1 MTVYELMTMITEKIG
16 SGEVDGNKDI
26 RFNDSEDIIVS
37 VDERQLVLE
46 SVEPT
51 IVEEKSP
58 KKKKGWFNG
67 KEKR

>member
-1 MTVYELMTMITEKIG
+1 MTMITEKIG

-26 RFNDSEDIIVS
+26 RFNDTDEVIIS

-46 SVEPT
+46 SVEPI

-67 KEKR
+67 KKKG